1 MPVLPNAKHE
11 AFAQA
16 IAQGM
21 KGAEAYQSAGYTVG
35 NEPAARASAARLL
48 ATVSVASRV
57 AELQTESAEVAVV
70 TAADLSTQLEDIR
83 VKAIAANQMGAAA
96 QAVMGRAK
104 LHGLIIDK
112 AEIKATVQDLSDD
125 ELEMRIGEKM
135 SVLGYAG
142 QA

>member
-1 MPVLPNAKHE
+1 MPVLDNAKHE
-11 AFAQA
+11 AFAQS
-16 IAQGM
+16 IASGM
-21 KGAEAYQSAGYTVG
+21 TGRDAYRAAGYSTATDGATDV
-35 NEPAARASAARLL
+35 NASRLL
-48 ATVSVASRV
+48 RNDKVALRV
-57 AELQTESAEVAVV
+57 AELQSDSAEVAVV

-112 AEIKATVQDLSDD
+112 AEIKATVQDLSDE
-125 ELEMRIGEKM
+125 ELDLRIGEKM

-142 QA
+142 TA